1 MQGALDLAKA
11 MYTALRFGNVSAW
24 LFWSLST
31 GTLDAYSLMSSA
43 GMKSK
48 RYYASKQ
55 LYKYVRPGAY
65 RVTATADDEEGVV
78 YPLAFVDD
86 ADQSETIVLLNDN
99 DMDVPVNISGAAGNA
114 GYGLLVTDSA
124 RDCQDMGTVDFSQG
138 LLVPA
143 RSVITLYHH

>member
-65 RVTATADDEEGVV
+65 RVTAATDDDAGAV
-78 YPLAFVDD
+78 YPLAFIND
-86 ADQSETIVLLNDN
+86 ADHTETIVLVNDN
-99 DMDVPVNISGAAGNA
+99 DLDMPVKISGADSST
-114 GYGLLVTDSA
+114 GYGLLVTDSV
-124 RDCQDMGTVDFSQG
+124 RDCQDMGTVDFSEG

-143 RSVITLYHH
+143 KSVITLYHH